1 MSPVIA
7 LEALP
12 STLPQSLHLARTA
25 VVQHPNP
32 APHGWVVYTVRSGDT
47 LSSIA
52 TRTGTTLG
60 VLVSKNH
67 LPDGGNQLGI
77 GERLWVPKS
86 AAQARL
92 EANRARAAA
101 VARAAARAEAVRR
114 ATYVVRS
121 GDTLTAIAQHHG
133 ITLAALL
140 KANRLSVSAILQIG
154 QRLHIPGTAAPARP
168 AANHR
173 APARPAA
180 APVIGTYRVRP
191 GDTLDAIA
199 ARTKTPLSSLFAWN
213 HLSSSSIIYPGQA
226 IAVRGS
232 ATPRAAS
239 TARIPVTTVY
249 VVRAG
254 DTLSAIAAH
263 HGVTLAALLKAN
275 RISVAAVLQ
284 IGEKV
289 RIPGTV
295 TTRTN
300 TGNTFAGRTYAPAI
314 VDAATANRNRLAG
327 LNVPNRAQTRAMII
341 ATARRHGLDPRLA
354 LAIGWQESGWN
365 QREVSVANAIGV
377 MQVVPSSGQWASEMV
392 GRQLNLLDTQD
403 NITAGVAILRS
414 LTRST
419 PDLRKAI
426 GGYYQGLYS
435 VEHNGMYPDT
445 KSYVASVMAYR
456 ARF

>member
-1 MSPVIA
+1 MIA

-12 STLPQSLHLARTA
+12 STLPQSLHAARTA
-25 VVQHPNP
+25 VVHHPNP

-47 LSSIA
+47 LSAIA
-52 TRTGTTLG
+52 TRAATTLG

-67 LPDGGNQLGI
+67 LPDGGNQLSV

-92 EANRARAAA
+92 EANRAKVAAA
-101 VARAAARAEAVRR
+101 ARAAARAEAVRR

-133 ITLAALL
+133 VTLAALL
-140 KANRLSVSAILQIG
+140 KANRLSAWAILQIG
-154 QRLHIPGTAAPARP
+154 QKLHIPGTAAPARP
-168 AANHR
+168 AASHR
-173 APARPAA
+173 APARPAP
-180 APVIGTYRVRP
+180 APVISTYRVRP

-213 HLSSSSIIYPGQA
+213 HLSSNSIIYPGQA
-226 IAVRGS
+226 ITVRGV

-249 VVRAG
+249 AVRAG

-275 RISVAAVLQ
+275 RIAVSAVLQ
-284 IGEKV
+284 IGEKL

-300 TGNTFAGRTYAPAI
+300 TANTFAGRTYAPGI

-327 LNVPNRAQTRAMII
+327 LTVPNRAQTRAMII

-354 LAIGWQESGWN
+354 LAIAWQESGWN

-392 GRQLNLLDTQD
+392 GRRLNLLDTQD

>member
-12 STLPQSLHLARTA
+12 STVPQSFHAARTA
-25 VVQHPNP
+25 VVHQANP
-32 APHGWVVYTVRSGDT
+32 APHGWEVYTVRSGDT
-47 LSSIA
+47 LSAIA
-52 TRTGTTLG
+52 THAATTLG

-67 LPDGGNQLGI
+67 LPGGGNQLSV

-86 AAQARL
+86 AAQARI
-92 EANRARAAA
+92 EASRAKSAAA
-101 VARAAARAEAVRR
+101 ARAAARAEAVRR

-121 GDTLTAIAQHHG
+121 GDTLTGIAQSHG
-133 ITLAALL
+133 VPLAALL
-140 KANRLSVSAILQIG
+140 KANRLSVSAVLQIG
-154 QRLHIPGTAAPARP
+154 ERLHLPGAGAPARP
-168 AANHR
+168 AASHR
-173 APARPAA
+173 TPARPAA
-180 APVIGTYRVRP
+180 APAISTYRVRS
-191 GDTLDAIA
+191 GDTLVAIA
-199 ARTKTPLSSLFAWN
+199 ARTKTPLSSLYAWN
-213 HLSSSSIIYPGQA
+213 HLSPISIIYPGQA
-226 IAVRGS
+226 ITVRGVP
-232 ATPRAAS
+232 APRAA
-239 TARIPVTTVY
+239 TAAGTAVTTSY

-275 RISVAAVLQ
+275 RMSPAAVLQ
-284 IGEKV
+284 IGQKV
-289 RIPGTV
+289 RVPGAAKA
-295 TTRTN
+295 RPSS
-300 TGNTFAGRTYAPAI
+300 GNTFAGRTYAPAI

-327 LNVPNRAQTRAMII
+327 RNLPNRAQTRLMII

-354 LAIGWQESGWN
+354 LAIAWQESGWS

-377 MQVVPSSGQWASEMV
+377 MQIIPSSGQWASDMV
-392 GRQLNLLDTQD
+392 GRPLNLLDTQD
-403 NITAGVAILRS
+403 NITAGVSILRS

-419 PDLRKAI
+419 PDLKKAI